1 MSTTA
6 TTSVADCGPR
16 HRACDECRTRKL
28 ACTKEPEGC
37 SRCKREG
44 ITCHYSPQ
52 KPMGRPRKR
61 PRDETNTENSVA
73 APASKNTMTEI
84 PADTADPGLAFLNI
98 LASGDIDYMNYDNM
112 GSGNNNNNN
121 NDLENALAIQ
131 PQDKGY
137 QFSFGYTGDSL
148 GDIGFDPLPQHNP
161 SFSNSNIDPSLF
173 VLEPPP
179 ADHVPTLSP
188 DTVGTPES
196 IGSNSGSGVCN
207 HSSTTNTGAVTQP
220 TQTCAHT
227 AALYLALEAMQKVPS
242 GVEEAL
248 RHARRATRTAYD
260 VVYCPVCSFQIEPA
274 ESGSAGEVTRNF
286 QNLMLLAALIPSIV
300 HAYQRILVA
309 VDEETCRATAERRRL
324 VFKLHGF
331 GGILWADASAE
342 ECVRAATLEHREMEP
357 AMWRLTVRA
366 LLKVDVYGLS
376 ECRVDMD
383 TEAMPLH
390 IGLKDIVL
398 QMEQKSRAR
407 HAVMDA
413 LMRKGAWEP
422 PKCGFR
428 MHEPG
433 ETPTCLR
440 VIAIAK
446 ASIDS
451 LIIA

>member
-1 MSTTA
+1 MSTTR
-6 TTSVADCGPR
+6 TTRVADCGPK

-44 ITCHYSPQ
+44 IACHYSPQ

-61 PRDETNTENSVA
+61 ARDETNTENSA
-73 APASKNTMTEI
+73 TAPASKNTMTEL
-84 PADTADPGLAFLNI
+84 PADTADPGLAFLNM
-98 LASGDIDYMNYDNM
+98 LASTDMNYMNYDNM
-112 GSGNNNNNN
+112 GNSNDNNN
-121 NDLENALAIQ
+121 LENSLAIQ

-148 GDIGFDPLPQHNP
+148 GDIGFDPVPSHNP
-161 SFSNSNIDPSLF
+161 SFANSNIDPSLF
-173 VLEPPP
+173 VIEPPP
-179 ADHVPTLSP
+179 ADQVPTLSP
-188 DTVGTPES
+188 NTASTPES
-196 IGSNSGSGVCN
+196 IGSSSGSGMCN
-207 HSSTTNTGAVTQP
+207 NSTSANTGAVTQP

-260 VVYCPVCSFQIEPA
+260 AVYCPVCSFKIEPPDHA
-274 ESGSAGEVTRNF
+274 SSADVMRNF

-300 HAYQRILVA
+300 HAYQQILVA

-331 GGILWADASAE
+331 GGILWADPSAE
-342 ECVRAATLEHREMEP
+342 ECVSAATLEHREMEP
-357 AMWRLTVRA
+357 SLWRLTVRA

-376 ECRVDMD
+376 ESTLDMD
-383 TEAMPLH
+383 AEALPLH

-398 QMEQKSRAR
+398 QMEQKSKAR

-413 LMRKGAWEP
+413 LMLKGAWEP
-422 PKCGFR
+422 PKCGIR